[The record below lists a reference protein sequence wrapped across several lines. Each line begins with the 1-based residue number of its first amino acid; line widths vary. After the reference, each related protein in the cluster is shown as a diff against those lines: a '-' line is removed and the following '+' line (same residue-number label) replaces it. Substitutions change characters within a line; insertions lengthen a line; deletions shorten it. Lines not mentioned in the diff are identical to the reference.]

1 MHKDLPESDGFP
13 ADFLFVGLFTNC
25 LLLFGFLNWSNRAKS
40 GTIAKKNTRPPCA
53 VAARKSAGRSIDLQ
67 YRVLAEKLKEAAASV
82 LPVTAIVAVLC
93 LALVRVDV
101 GLMLSFLL
109 GSGLLILGMGLFTLG
124 AELSM
129 SRIGNLI
136 GAKMTK
142 SRKLWFILAVS
153 FLLGVAITMAEP
165 DLQVLATN
173 VPAIDK
179 TVLIVTVSVGVGLFL
194 MLCMVRILFSVSLRL
209 LLIVFYALLFLGA
222 FLSDAGFL
230 SVAFDSGGVTTG
242 PMTVPFIMALGVG
255 VASIRSDENAKAD
268 SFGLVALCSIGPV
281 LAVMLLGALYP
292 TDTQAD
298 VGMVIQGVETSVE
311 LGGTYLRSLPT
322 YMLEVAM
329 ALLPIFVFFLLFQV
343 FSLHLRKLPLTKI
356 ILGVGYTFLGL
367 VLFLTGVNVGFSP
380 LGYVLGRELVSGG
393 LSVLLIPL
401 AMLMGWFI
409 IDAEPAVHIL
419 NKQVEELTSGAISA
433 KAMGLSLS
441 VAVALANGLA
451 MVRVL
456 TGLPILY
463 FLVPGYAIALG
474 LSFFVPRTFTAI
486 AFDSGGVASGPLT
499 ATFMLPLAMGAC
511 TALGGNVMTDA
522 FGLVALVAM
531 MPLIT
536 VQVMG
541 GIYVLKS
548 RRAEEPPVLPHFG
561 ENEIIELWE
570 AV

>member
-1 MHKDLPESDGFP
+1 MQ
-13 ADFLFVGLFTNC
+13 C
-25 LLLFGFLNWSNRAKS
+25 
-40 GTIAKKNTRPPCA
+40 
-53 VAARKSAGRSIDLQ
+53 
-67 YRVLAEKLKEAAASV
+67 RVLAEKLKEAAASV

-281 LAVMLLGALYP
+281 MAVMLLGAIYP

-298 VGMVIQGVETSVE
+298 VGMVIGGFETTVE
-311 LGGTYLRSLPT
+311 LGGAYLRSLPT

-343 FSLHLRKLPLTKI
+343 FSLRLRRLPLTKI
-356 ILGVGYTFLGL
+356 VMGVGYTFLGL

-380 LGYVLGRELVSGG
+380 LGYVLGKELVTSG
-393 LSVLLIPL
+393 LSALLIPL

-463 FLVPGYAIALG
+463 FLLPGYAVALG

-511 TALGGNVMTDA
+511 TALGGNLMTDA

-548 RRAEEPPVLPHFG
+548 RTKTDAPVLPSFG

>member
-1 MHKDLPESDGFP
+1 M
-13 ADFLFVGLFTNC
+13 
-25 LLLFGFLNWSNRAKS
+25 
-40 GTIAKKNTRPPCA
+40 
-53 VAARKSAGRSIDLQ
+53 Q

-179 TVLIVTVSVGVGLFL
+179 TVLIVTVSAGVGLFL

-209 LLIVFYALLFLGA
+209 LLVVFYALLFLGA

-281 LAVMLLGALYP
+281 MAVMLLGAIYP

-298 VGMVIQGVETSVE
+298 VNMVIGGFETTVE
-311 LGGTYLRSLPT
+311 LGGAYLRSLPT

-329 ALLPIFVFFLLFQV
+329 ALLPIFMFFLLFQV
-343 FSLHLRKLPLTKI
+343 FSLRLRKLPLTKI
-356 ILGVGYTFLGL
+356 VMGVGYTFLGL

-380 LGYVLGRELVSGG
+380 LGYVLGKELVTSG
-393 LSVLLIPL
+393 LSALLIPL

-463 FLVPGYAIALG
+463 FLLPGYAVALG

-499 ATFMLPLAMGAC
+499 ATFMLQLAMGAC

-548 RRAEEPPVLPHFG
+548 RTKTDAPVLPSFG

>member
-1 MHKDLPESDGFP
+1 MYQKQILM
-13 ADFLFVGLFTNC
+13 
-25 LLLFGFLNWSNRAKS
+25 
-40 GTIAKKNTRPPCA
+40 
-53 VAARKSAGRSIDLQ
+53 
-67 YRVLAEKLKEAAASV
+67 EKLKEATASV
-82 LPVTAIVAVLC
+82 LPISLIVMAISFVL
-93 LALVRVDV
+93 VPVDA
-101 GLMLSFLL
+101 GLMLSFVIATAM
-109 GSGLLILGMGLFTLG
+109 LILGMGLFTLG
-124 AELSM
+124 ADMSM
-129 SRIGNLI
+129 SRIGNYMGSKL
-136 GAKMTK
+136 TK
-142 SRKLWFILAVS
+142 SRKLPLILTVS
-153 FLLGVAITMAEP
+153 FALGVAITVAEP
-165 DLQVLATN
+165 DLQVLAGN
-173 VPAIDK
+173 VPEIDT
-179 TVLIVTVSVGVGLFL
+179 TVLILTVSVGVGFFL
-194 MLCMVRILFSVSLRL
+194 MLCMVRILFSISLRTM
-209 LLIVFYALLFLGA
+209 LIVFYAIVFAAA
-222 FLSDAGFL
+222 FLSDESIL

-281 LAVMLLGALYP
+281 MAVMLLGAIYP

-298 VGMVIQGVETSVE
+298 VNMVIGGFETTVE
-311 LGGTYLRSLPT
+311 LGGAYLRSLPT

-343 FSLHLRKLPLTKI
+343 FSLRLRRLPLTKI
-356 ILGVGYTFLGL
+356 VMGVGYTFLGL

-380 LGYVLGRELVSGG
+380 LGYVLGKELVTSG
-393 LSVLLIPL
+393 LSALLIPL

-463 FLVPGYAIALG
+463 FLLPGYAVALG

-511 TALGGNVMTDA
+511 TTLGGNVMTDA

-548 RRAEEPPVLPHFG
+548 RTKTDAPVLPSFG